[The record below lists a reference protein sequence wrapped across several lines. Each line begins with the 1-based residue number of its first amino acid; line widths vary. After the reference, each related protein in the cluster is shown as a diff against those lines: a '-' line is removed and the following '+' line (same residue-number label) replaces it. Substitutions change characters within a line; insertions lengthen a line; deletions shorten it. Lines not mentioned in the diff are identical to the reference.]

1 MDNTIILHTI
11 LFFITSLVTGL
22 GMQIMIMGHIP
33 NTYESLDSI
42 MPSMLTSG
50 YIMVVDA
57 HTLVG
62 DISSNTR
69 SFGAGI
75 VVGGFTKLVAMFL
88 RSVHKKDPIAVISAI
103 TSLISDKASGAID
116 KMKELQDIDDA
127 SKVDSKEEKKEED
140 IVDQ

>member
-1 MDNTIILHTI
+1 
-11 LFFITSLVTGL
+11 
-22 GMQIMIMGHIP
+22 MQIMIMGHIP

-42 MPSMLTSG
+42 MPSILTSG
-50 YIMVVDA
+50 YIMSVDG
-57 HTLVG
+57 HTFLG

-75 VVGGFTKLVAMFL
+75 VVGGFTKLVAMFV

-103 TSLISDKASGAID
+103 TSLVSDKASGAID
-116 KMKELQDIDDA
+116 KMKELQDIDDK
-127 SKVDSKEEKKEED
+127 SKVESKEEEKKEEE